1 MDNFALALK
10 KYKDELKLT
19 QLEMCS
25 LLYGVPHRTLQSW
38 LQNEKLPPDY
48 VKSLIIKRLSDICE
62 CGDIECKR
70 DY

>member
-10 KYKDELKLT
+10 KYKDEMNIT

-25 LLYGVPHRTLQSW
+25 ILFDVPHRTLQSW

-48 VKSLIIKRLSDICE
+48 VKLLILNRLSLLSTLAKDCSSE
-62 CGDIECKR
+62 
-70 DY
+70 